1 MSQTPTIGFSAF
13 LKIINSNPKPQKR
26 IVRER
31 HVPSEGG
38 YDYHKSLRQRIRQI
52 AFDGIS
58 PTASL
63 ASTIQ
68 IKKTS
73 ERESARRGLL
83 RFFQWRDANPGP
95 LSACDGLIYPSPK
108 GLFKVSFTP
117 DFLLEINGRRTA
129 VHVWNTK
136 HPLTATLVLAALSTV
151 ALRYPIETRP
161 DDFAVLSLQGGSIYR
176 WSNADK
182 ATAALGE
189 KLLEL
194 IDRQCELARF
204 ELGLPASTGTEPPR
218 PRP

>member
-31 HVPSEGG
+31 YVPSEGG

-52 AFDGIS
+52 AFEGIS
-58 PTASL
+58 PTAAL
-63 ASTIQ
+63 ASVTQ
-68 IKKTS
+68 IKKSS
-73 ERESARRGLL
+73 ERESAKRGLL
-83 RFFQWRDANPGP
+83 RFFQWRDVNPGP
-95 LSACDGLIYPSPK
+95 LSACDGLIYNSPR
-108 GLFKVSFTP
+108 GLFKVNFTP

-136 HPLTATLVLAALSTV
+136 HSLTATLVLAALSTV
-151 ALRYPIETRP
+151 ATRYPVENRP
-161 DDFAVLSLQGGSIYR
+161 DDFAVLSLQDGSMYR
-176 WSNADK
+176 WSDSDK
-182 ATAALGE
+182 PTAALGE

-204 ELGLPASTGTEPPR
+204 ELGLPAATGTETPR